1 VAAGCVASGR
11 IRPTAGPATA
21 VCSLQEQ
28 RPDAGTVEGAE
39 SGDDSGSSAE
49 AEAVRICTYSL
60 RCSKGSRLGHDCAYQ
75 GVINYYGVFSVCP
88 Y

>member
-1 VAAGCVASGR
+1 MNDWISILSLGICGR
-11 IRPTAGPATA
+11 F
-21 VCSLQEQ
+21 
-28 RPDAGTVEGAE
+28 GTNQTML
-39 SGDDSGSSAE
+39 DL
-49 AEAVRICTYSL
+49 IKYSL